1 MKGTEKGIEW
11 EVTESRSPA
20 KIFIR
25 DLNGNTLHEEKYK
38 WMIEPVFGPDCA
50 DVAKINE
57 ILDKLINTY
66 GKEE

>member
-1 MKGTEKGIEW
+1 MKGTENGIEW
-11 EVTESRSPA
+11 EVTDSRSPA

-25 DLNGNTLHEEKYK
+25 DLSGNTLHEEEYE
-38 WMIEPVFGPDCA
+38 WMREPVFGPDWE

-57 ILDKLINTY
+57 ILDKLISTY